1 MGQTVRVTHG
11 DKRGREA
18 AWLVPTSQDHC
29 FGPKPLGQLQLALGT
44 AQCCARLRQSHPQRP
59 GLGAASEQA

>member
-29 FGPKPLGQLQLALGT
+29 FGAKT
-44 AQCCARLRQSHPQRP
+44 LRQFQLS
-59 GLGAASEQA
+59 LGAT